1 MRKCCAIHALVL
13 LSTTGCGE
21 SHPAAAPIIVSQQT
35 VTVSGD
41 SPYVDMADGT
51 RIGVD
56 GVPAGQAEQ
65 FTITQY
71 LDSDGKMFVDVD
83 TASEPV
89 PEPGRP

>member
-1 MRKCCAIHALVL
+1 MRKCCAFHVLVL

-21 SHPAAAPIIVSQQT
+21 SHPAASPIIVSQQT

-71 LDSDGKMFVDVD
+71 RDSDGKLFVDVD
-83 TASEPV
+83 TASEPF